1 MTSPLPACLA
11 GHRTCSATASV
22 AIDATDARPHGGPD
36 GLEMHPTTEPTSART
51 WRALGRALRHPRSFL
66 GLVAARVQED
76 DVATVAAALAYYFFL
91 SLFPLLILI
100 LALASV
106 LPIEGLETWLLA
118 NAERSL
124 PPDAYGIVQ
133 RTVDGLLAEPRG
145 GLLSF
150 AVVLALWTSSAAFA
164 ATMNGLNRAYR
175 VEDARSWWRARLY
188 ALGLTLMLSVL
199 MILAFVLTVFGT
211 QLQGLIGAALGP
223 TAETAALLTRWI
235 VTILAVLLTVAAIYY
250 AAPAVEKDWQWIR
263 PGSVLFVLG
272 FSATSAGFS
281 LYVDRF
287 GAYDRTYGS
296 LGAVIVLLFW
306 LYLLA
311 FFLLLGGELNAVLE
325 RATGAKPRLKED
337 AVAVEDAAPPHA
349 APDRGRASPS

>member
-1 MTSPLPACLA
+1 
-11 GHRTCSATASV
+11 
-22 AIDATDARPHGGPD
+22 
-36 GLEMHPTTEPTSART
+36 LEQRPTTEPTTART
-51 WRALGRALRHPRSFL
+51 WRALGRALRQPRSFL
-66 GLVAARVQED
+66 GLLATRVQED
-76 DVATVAAALAYYFFL
+76 DVSTAAAALAYYFFL
-91 SLFPLLILI
+91 SLFPLLIFV

-106 LPIEGLETWLLA
+106 LPIEGLEPWLLA

-124 PPDAYGIVQ
+124 PPDAYGLVE
-133 RTVDGLLAEPRG
+133 RAVASLLAEPRG
-145 GLLSF
+145 GMLSL
-150 AVVLALWTSSAAFA
+150 AALLALWTSSAAFA

-188 ALGLTLMLSVL
+188 AIGLTLMLSLL

-211 QLQGLIGAALGP
+211 QLQSL
-223 TAETAALLTRWI
+223 TAELFGPAAGALAAVVRWL
-235 VTILAVLLTVAAIYY
+235 VTILAVVLVVAAIYY

-272 FSATSAGFS
+272 FSVTSAAFS
-281 LYVDRF
+281 FYVDRF

-311 FFLLLGGELNAVLE
+311 FFLLLGGELNAMLE
-325 RATGAKPRLKED
+325 RATGAKPRPKED
-337 AVAVEDAAPPHA
+337 AVPIED
-349 APDRGRASPS
+349 GRAAAHPR

>member
-1 MTSPLPACLA
+1 MEYRS
-11 GHRTCSATASV
+11 TA
-22 AIDATDARPHGGPD
+22 
-36 GLEMHPTTEPTSART
+36 EPTSART
-51 WRALGRALRHPRSFL
+51 WRALGRALRNPRSFL
-66 GLVAARVQED
+66 VLLATRVQED

-91 SLFPLLILI
+91 SLFPLLIFVLT
-100 LALASV
+100 LASV
-106 LPIEGLETWLLA
+106 LPIEGLEAWILA

-145 GLLSF
+145 GLLSL
-150 AVVLALWTSSAAFA
+150 AMLLALWTSSAAFA

-175 VEDARSWWRARLY
+175 VEDERSWWRARLY
-188 ALGLTLMLSVL
+188 AVGLTLMLSLL
-199 MILAFVLTVFGT
+199 MILAFVLTIFGT
-211 QLQGLIGAALGP
+211 QLQGLIGAAFGP
-223 TAETAALLTRWI
+223 AAETAALFTRWI
-235 VTILAVLLTVAAIYY
+235 VTILAVVLVVAAIYY

-272 FSATSAGFS
+272 FSATSAAFS
-281 LYVDRF
+281 FYVDRF

-311 FFLLLGGELNAVLE
+311 FFLLLGGELNAMLE
-325 RATGAKPRLKED
+325 RATGATPQPKEE
-337 AVAVEDAAPPHA
+337 AVAVEDAAPHA
-349 APDRGRASPS
+349 GTGETASNTPAPRERPRSADAGGHGQAVRAPKPEPG